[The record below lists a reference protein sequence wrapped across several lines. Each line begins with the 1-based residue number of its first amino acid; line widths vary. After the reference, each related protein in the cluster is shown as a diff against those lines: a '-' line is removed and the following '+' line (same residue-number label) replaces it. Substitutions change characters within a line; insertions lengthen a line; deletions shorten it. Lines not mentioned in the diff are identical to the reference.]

1 MTSPSS
7 TSVAT
12 SPHALG
18 RPTAG
23 RDHAPLT
30 QVVCAA
36 TGIALGVL
44 TNLLQ
49 GWLPSSW
56 NQLANSGGV
65 WSALAFATGAVLA
78 PRVGD
83 VRRIAVAGALAEI
96 GLVVGYYGYAE
107 PGRGGMGSLVFP
119 LVWLVMAC
127 VAGPLFGT
135 AGAWSRRSP
144 RLWRRVGSLG
154 AVGGLFGSE
163 CLHYWLTLGYAD
175 QAIAC
180 AVIACALPLAL
191 ARTWRERGLGLAVAV
206 VASPVAYAAVYGLLD
221 QISG

>member
-1 MTSPSS
+1 MTSPPS
-7 TSVAT
+7 TSATT
-12 SPHALG
+12 SPPALRHPAAWRGHA
-18 RPTAG
+18 A
-23 RDHAPLT
+23 LT
-30 QVVCAA
+30 PALCAA

-49 GWLPSSW
+49 GWLPWPWS
-56 NQLANSGGV
+56 QLANSGGV
-65 WSALAFATGAVLA
+65 WSVLAFAIGAVLA
-78 PRVGD
+78 ARDGEI
-83 VRRIAVAGALAEI
+83 RRIATAGALAEI

-107 PGRGGMGSLVFP
+107 LGRGGMGSLVFP

-127 VAGPLFGT
+127 VTGPLFGT

-163 CLHYWLTLGYAD
+163 CLHSWLTLGYAG
-175 QAIAC
+175 QAGAC
-180 AVIACALPLAL
+180 AAVACVLPLAL

-221 QISG
+221 QVSG